1 MNTNDLNA
9 RSSLTRRQRRSQ
21 APRVE
26 CLESRELLTYPA
38 AGVAYLI
45 NQALFHHKNTAVQV
59 VTGVNKSL
67 TADLTAGPLATLLS
81 NGGPSGITL
90 TSAQTFVSSVDSVVA
105 TYQSS
110 AAAQLSPRFPW
121 VYSQIFTYS
130 QNIETGVASQ
140 LTQYESTSNNTLF
153 WENVTW
159 IINHGGPG
167 GPPTG

>member
-38 AGVAYLI
+38 AGVNFLI

-59 VTGVNKSL
+59 VTGVDKSL
-67 TADLTAGPLATLLS
+67 TADLTAGPLATLIA
-81 NGGPSGITL
+81 GGPSAITP
-90 TSAQTFVSSVDSVVA
+90 TSAQTFVTGVDSLV
-105 TYQSS
+105 TSYQSS

-167 GPPTG
+167 G

>member
-26 CLESRELLTYPA
+26 CLESRELLTYPF
-38 AGVAYLI
+38 AGVNFLI
-45 NQALFHHKNTAVQV
+45 YEAVVQHKNTAFQAIAGVDNRLRTDLAGPGSPLAV
-59 VTGVNKSL
+59 LNAAGVN
-67 TADLTAGPLATLLS
+67 
-81 NGGPSGITL
+81 NN
-90 TSAQTFVSSVDSVVA
+90 SAQAFVSNVGGVVA
-105 TYQSS
+105 SYEQGAT
-110 AAAQLSPRFPW
+110 AQLFPRFPF
-121 VYSQIFTYS
+121 VYGQIFTYS

-140 LTQYESTSNNTLF
+140 LTQYEQTGNNTLF

-159 IINHGGPG
+159 IIDHGGPG

>member
-1 MNTNDLNA
+1 MNTSDLNA
-9 RSSLTRRQRRSQ
+9 RSSLTKRQRRSL

-26 CLESRELLTYPA
+26 CLESREVLSYPTA
-38 AGVAYLI
+38 TVTHLI
-45 NQALFHHKNTAVQV
+45 NQALFHHKNTALQTIAV
-59 VTGVNKSL
+59 VNKTL
-67 TADLTAGPLATLLS
+67 TSELTTGALATLLS

-167 GPPTG
+167 G